1 MTAQR
6 RQSQRHVLLV
16 RLLIACAAVKTRA
29 MSETIDDITASKQ
42 KLQFSA
48 EYSVLFAPFLREILS
63 RTPKSAFK
71 MSENHDPSKNP
82 LDDFLNEQKVQ
93 IIKLKVSLLMC

>member
-1 MTAQR
+1 
-6 RQSQRHVLLV
+6 
-16 RLLIACAAVKTRA
+16 
-29 MSETIDDITASKQ
+29 MSEAIDEITASKQ

-71 MSENHDPSKNP
+71 LPETADGTKNH
-82 LDDFLNEQKVQ
+82 LDDFLNEQKAWLGANSQ
-93 IIKLKVSLLMC
+93 TVSLLTDYRVSFLG